1 MWFQVLGMY
10 GGFKYWRETTRGGVK
25 LVSESW
31 CRVADGSGQRHE
43 VTSAGRQL
51 VEEGFV

>member
-1 MWFQVLGMY
+1 VVPGA
-10 GGFKYWRETTRGGVK
+10 GHVRGFRYRLEAAGVEAK

-31 CRVADGSGQRHE
+31 CKVVEGSGQRHE
-43 VTSAGRQL
+43 ITSAGSRL